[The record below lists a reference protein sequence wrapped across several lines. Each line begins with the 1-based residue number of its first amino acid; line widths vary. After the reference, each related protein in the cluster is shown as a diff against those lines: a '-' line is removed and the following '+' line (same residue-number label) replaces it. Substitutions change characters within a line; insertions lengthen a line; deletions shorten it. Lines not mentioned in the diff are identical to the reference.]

1 LDCKDLVAKY
11 ADYEQG
17 LLDEAEAEWI
27 TTHLT
32 GCPDCH
38 GYADSMDRLTD
49 VLQSMPPVESPR
61 PLWAGIAEKIEVAP
75 AHRRRQTNQNSRTGR
90 LVRALLS
97 RPAFS
102 MTLVAVLIVFAGAYG
117 YFTHYAADA
126 IVYEERQT
134 QPVGPYMGVH
144 AGMVAQEPLSAKAYW
159 GFAAEAA
166 AGHADKIPLGVP
178 KAGGLG
184 Q

>member
-1 LDCKDLVAKY
+1 MNCKDLVAKY

-27 TTHLT
+27 ATHLS
-32 GCPDCH
+32 GCPNCH
-38 GYADSMDRLTD
+38 GYADSMARLTD
-49 VLQSMPPVESPR
+49 VLQSMPAVESPR
-61 PLWAGIAEKIEVAP
+61 PLWAGIAEKIEAAP
-75 AHRRRQTNQNSRTGR
+75 AHRRRHAYRNSRIDR

-102 MTLVAVLIVFAGAYG
+102 LSLVLVLVVFGAMYG
-117 YFTHYAADA
+117 YLNHYTADA
-126 IVYEERQT
+126 IVFEERQT
-134 QPVGPYMGVH
+134 QTVGPYMAVH
-144 AGMVAQEPLSAKAYW
+144 AGMVAQEPLSAKSYW
-159 GFAAEAA
+159 ESAAEVA
-166 AGHADKIPLGVP
+166 AGHANHIPLGVP